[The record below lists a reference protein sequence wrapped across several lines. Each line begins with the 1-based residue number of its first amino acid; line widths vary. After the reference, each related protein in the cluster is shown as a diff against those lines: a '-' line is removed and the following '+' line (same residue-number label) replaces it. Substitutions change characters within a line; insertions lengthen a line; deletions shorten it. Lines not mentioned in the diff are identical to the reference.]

1 MDFTPLYEDGEDNK
15 GVIRFGLA
23 AVKGVGAKAVEQI
36 IEARKKVG
44 RFESLFHFCEN
55 VDLRAANKQVMEAL
69 IKAGSFDRLGGNRH
83 QMMVGLEKA
92 MEMGSSLQSDKI
104 KGQMNFFGQ
113 MAGGTDY
120 AEDHK
125 QLPDVAPWPEP
136 QMLAFEKQVL
146 GFYVTSNPLSHHA
159 EEISDYSNTNTARL
173 AESTGEKQVVI
184 GGMVTRIRSN
194 VTRNG
199 RNAGSKMAVFVL
211 EDLQGTCEVVL
222 FPETLTQFAPLVV
235 EDAVVFV
242 KGKTDFRRERAN
254 IIASELIP
262 LEQGREK
269 LAKGVRIR
277 LNAKDVTEAK
287 VVQIKSICQHHR
299 GDRPFTVV
307 VKTDRGRVYATAGRT
322 LSVNPDIEF
331 CRKMKQL
338 IGEENFALAK

>member
-1 MDFTPLYEDGEDNK
+1 
-15 GVIRFGLA
+15 
-23 AVKGVGAKAVEQI
+23 
-36 IEARKKVG
+36 
-44 RFESLFHFCEN
+44 
-55 VDLRAANKQVMEAL
+55 
-69 IKAGSFDRLGGNRH
+69 
-83 QMMVGLEKA
+83 MMVGLEKA
-92 MEMGSSLQSDKI
+92 METGASLQSDKI

-184 GGMVTRIRSN
+184 GGMVTRIRYN

-222 FPETLTQFAPLVV
+222 FPETLNQFTSLVV

-277 LNAKDVTEAK
+277 LEAKDVTEDK

-322 LSVNPDIEF
+322 LSVNPDVEF